1 MNLDLDFS
9 FLPFIRLLLTAPKVC
24 VCIVLNE
31 MYRRNSEP
39 KCLPPSALLQLIGL
53 LTFKLERNL
62 VKIDVNEQIKWET
75 EEMRLF
81 QDMKMKLLNVVS
93 IFVIVL
99 TPIIFRYIPA
109 LNAWNQ
115 NCATPISIAQFQLR
129 NKISQLQSGHDNLY
143 WKYCEMACSNA
154 SNCIPSSHSISYC
167 ATLQTCPLE
176 VIICI
181 LYVHFAMFSKMRCYW
196 KLWIRTQQQK
206 IASLLAEVR
215 NCDSEQLHKT
225 IDNLALA
232 LPPSSLFLRY
242 L

>member
-1 MNLDLDFS
+1 MNLDSEFS
-9 FLPFIRLLLTAPKVC
+9 FLPFLRMLITVPKVC

-93 IFVIVL
+93 IFVIIL

-129 NKISQLQSGHDNLY
+129 N
-143 WKYCEMACSNA
+143 
-154 SNCIPSSHSISYC
+154 SNC
-167 ATLQTCPLE
+167 ATKFRNSNPAMT
-176 VIICI
+176 ICTGNI
-181 LYVHFAMFSKMRCYW
+181 VKWRAPML
-196 KLWIRTQQQK
+196 L
-206 IASLLAEVR
+206 IASHRPTLSVTAVTA
-215 NCDSEQLHKT
+215 QLYKHARLK
-225 IDNLALA
+225 
-232 LPPSSLFLRY
+232 
-242 L
+242 

>member
-1 MNLDLDFS
+1 MNLDSEFS
-9 FLPFIRLLLTAPKVC
+9 FLPFLRMLITVPKVC

-53 LTFKLERNL
+53 LTFKPERNL

-109 LNAWNQ
+109 LNTWNQ
-115 NCATPISIAQFQLR
+115 NCATPIKIAQFR
-129 NKISQLQSGHDNLY
+129 GVHNNLY
-143 WKYCEMACSNA
+143 WEYCEMACSNA

-215 NCDSEQLHKT
+215 NCDDSEELHKT